1 MLYAIK
7 KRGFLQIFGSVGVST
22 LNGIDTHQY
31 GKNVVVPHGNLSSP
45 NGNVI
50 LSNSVGGLGTKK
62 AGTYSIYLE
71 ISQKQ
76 WGSHLIKTTIL
87 KKERGTHCIYF
98 ATQKRENGLHRIL
111 NTFTNISTGTNSI
124 QNSIFSSLQG
134 AYNTF
139 FLRGGMLSF
148 PSENNVLLPSGESL
162 SLPPVFLGTKKAGT
176 YAIYV
181 AFSQKQWGS
190 HLIKTTI
197 LKKERGTHCI
207 YFTTQ
212 KRESGLHRLQN
223 TFTNIS
229 TGTNSIQNSVFSS
242 LQGAF
247 NIFYFRGKSL
257 LFPSENN
264 VLSPSGESLSL
275 PPVFLETKK
284 AGTYSIYV
292 EILSNS
298 HVGTH
303 GIQSSVLRGAT
314 GDYNVFYF
322 RGSMLLF
329 PSGNSALL
337 PNGDSLALPPISI
350 ERSER
355 GTHKIKNFFGQE
367 ERGFHRIYSS
377 VSRGQRGQHIIKAYV
392 SNSFRG
398 IHKIRNAFASLKQG
412 FFRLYLS
419 AIQKQWGASFV
430 KGTVSSGVTGKHS
443 IYAPLSRR
451 ETGEF
456 QIIKGL
462 PISVV
467 GGYRTFGRASKEEQG
482 THSIY
487 ASSLE
492 RSAQG
497 NFNLFYIRGY
507 KLNFSSGY
515 AVQLPGGDY
524 LALQGDAV
532 SSSQMG
538 AHRTYVSVRAR
549 KVGNLRLYKEY
560 KSGQIG
566 AFNVF
571 YFRGRSLFFP
581 SANAITLPQGDYLAL
596 PSEVMADAKS
606 GTHRVYNLKLRRP
619 LGSFKLYNSLGQAQQ
634 GEYNVYRALLS
645 AQTGSYIVESIST
658 FSKLGTYNIRQD
670 NALQL
675 ESGYW
680 LRKDLGIKKQGRFRV
695 ENADKSGYL
704 IYIGYGSMPDL
715 TGPADAFSPAL
726 PTSVSVTPPANG
738 EQEIFVVVR
747 SRNSFNLVSQNQKP
761 LTFLLDSNGD
771 EVLGPLTTPSEVG
784 IACITD
790 DGFLVTARYEGYFND
805 RNKANRWEVYLKAEN
820 PPVVGVDAPA
830 ATGNIRGAEM
840 QTAIGPYPET
850 DLTYYLIVAVRR
862 TADNTV
868 ATIATEIFVPAAPAM
883 PLGL

>member
-22 LNGIDTHQY
+22 LNGIDTLQY

-62 AGTYSIYLE
+62 AGT
-71 ISQKQ
+71 
-76 WGSHLIKTTIL
+76 H
-87 KKERGTHCIYF
+87 
-98 ATQKRENGLHRIL
+98 
-111 NTFTNISTGTNSI
+111 
-124 QNSIFSSLQG
+124 
-134 AYNTF
+134 
-139 FLRGGMLSF
+139 
-148 PSENNVLLPSGESL
+148 
-162 SLPPVFLGTKKAGT
+162 
-176 YAIYV
+176 
-181 AFSQKQWGS
+181 
-190 HLIKTTI
+190 
-197 LKKERGTHCI
+197 
-207 YFTTQ
+207 
-212 KRESGLHRLQN
+212 
-223 TFTNIS
+223 
-229 TGTNSIQNSVFSS
+229 
-242 LQGAF
+242 
-247 NIFYFRGKSL
+247 
-257 LFPSENN
+257 
-264 VLSPSGESLSL
+264 
-275 PPVFLETKK
+275 
-284 AGTYSIYV
+284 SIYV
-292 EILSNS
+292 EILSSS

-303 GIQSSVLRGAT
+303 GIQSSVLRSAT

-329 PSGNSALL
+329 QSGNSALL

-350 ERSER
+350 ERAER

-377 VSRGQRGQHIIKAYV
+377 VSRGQLGQHIIKAYV

-398 IHKIRNAFASLKQG
+398 THKISNAFASQKQG

-430 KGTVSSGVTGKHS
+430 KGTVSSRVTGKHS
-443 IYAPLSRR
+443 VYAPLSRR

-462 PISVV
+462 PISVL

-492 RSAQG
+492 RSVQG

-507 KLNFSSGY
+507 KLNFSTGY

-538 AHRTYVSVRAR
+538 AHRTYVSVRVR

-560 KSGQIG
+560 RTGKIG
-566 AFNVF
+566 TFNVF
-571 YFRGRSLFFP
+571 YFRGKSLFFP

-596 PSEVMADAKS
+596 PSEAMTDTKS
-606 GTHRVYNLKLRRP
+606 GAHRVYNLKLRRP
-619 LGSFKLYNSLGQAQQ
+619 LGSFKLYNKCGEEQL

-645 AQTGSYIVESIST
+645 AQTGSYVVESIST
-658 FSKLGTYNIRQD
+658 FTKLGTYNIRQN

-680 LRKDLGIKKQGRFRV
+680 LRKDLGIKKQGRYRV

-704 IYIGYGSMPDL
+704 IYIGYGAMPDL
-715 TGPADAFSPAL
+715 SLPADAFSATL
-726 PTSVSVTPPANG
+726 PTSVPITPPEVG
-738 EQEIFVVVR
+738 TEEIFVVVR
-747 SRNSFNLVSQNQKP
+747 SRNSYGLVSQNQKP
-761 LTFLLDSNGD
+761 SSLTVDSAGN
-771 EVLGPLTTPSEVG
+771 EELGPITAPDKVEIS
-784 IACITD
+784 CITD
-790 DGFLVTARYEGYFND
+790 DGFLVSANYSGYFSD
-805 RNKANRWEVYLKAEN
+805 RNRGDVWEVYLKAGEV
-820 PPVVGVDAPA
+820 PVPGVDEPA
-830 ATGNIRGAEM
+830 AVGDVKGAEM
-840 QTAIGPYPET
+840 QSAIGPYAET
-850 DLTYYLIVAVRR
+850 GEVYYLVVGIRR
-862 TADNTV
+862 TIDNAAAFSEPV
-868 ATIATEIFVPAAPAM
+868 EIYVPAAPSAPM
-883 PLGL
+883 GVD

>member
-1 MLYAIK
+1 MLYATK
-7 KRGFLQIFGSVGVST
+7 KRGFLQIFGSKRV
-22 LNGIDTHQY
+22 
-31 GKNVVVPHGNLSSP
+31 KNVVVSHGNLSSP
-45 NGNVI
+45 NGNVL
-50 LSNSVGGLGTKK
+50 LSNSVGGSCKVTGAFNIFYFRGKSLLFPNFNKVTLYEGGDYVSLAS
-62 AGTYSIYLE
+62 AGITNS
-71 ISQKQ
+71 
-76 WGSHLIKTTIL
+76 
-87 KKERGTHCIYF
+87 
-98 ATQKRENGLHRIL
+98 ENG
-111 NTFTNISTGTNSI
+111 TF
-124 QNSIFSSLQG
+124 
-134 AYNTF
+134 
-139 FLRGGMLSF
+139 
-148 PSENNVLLPSGESL
+148 
-162 SLPPVFLGTKKAGT
+162 K
-176 YAIYV
+176 IYV
-181 AFSQKQWGS
+181 VVSQKQWGS

-207 YFTTQ
+207 YFTTR
-212 KRESGLHRLQN
+212 KRDSGLHRIQN
-223 TFTNIS
+223 TFSNIS
-229 TGTNSIQNSVFSS
+229 SGTNSIQNSVFSS
-242 LQGAF
+242 LQGAYNTF
-247 NIFYFRGKSL
+247 FLRGGML

-264 VLSPSGESLSL
+264 VLLPSGVSLSL
-275 PPVFLETKK
+275 PTVFLETKK
-284 AGTYSIYV
+284 AGIHAIYL
-292 EILSNS
+292 EILSSS

-303 GIQSSVLRGAT
+303 GIQSSVLRSAT

-329 PSGNSALL
+329 QSGNSALL
-337 PNGDSLALPPISI
+337 PNGDSLALPPNSI
-350 ERSER
+350 ERAER
-355 GTHKIKNFFGQE
+355 GTQRIRNFFEQA
-367 ERGFHRIYSS
+367 ERGFHRIYASI
-377 VSRGQRGQHIIKAYV
+377 SRRQLGQHIVKAYV

-398 IHKIRNAFASLKQG
+398 THKISNALASLKQG

-430 KGTVSSGVTGKHS
+430 KGTVSSRVTGKHS

-462 PISVV
+462 PISVF

-487 ASSLE
+487 ASSLD

-497 NFNLFYIRGY
+497 NFNLFFARGY
-507 KLNFSSGY
+507 KLNFSTGY
-515 AVQLPGGDY
+515 AVKLPGGDY

-538 AHRTYVSVRAR
+538 AHRTYVSVRVR

-560 KSGQIG
+560 RSGQIG
-566 AFNVF
+566 TFNVF
-571 YFRGRSLFFP
+571 YLRGRSLFLP
-581 SANAITLPQGDYLAL
+581 SANAIVLPLGDYLAL
-596 PSEVMADAKS
+596 PTEVMADTKS
-606 GTHRVYNLKLRRP
+606 GAHRVYNLKLRRP
-619 LGSFKLYNSLGQAQQ
+619 LGSFKLYNKCGEEQL
-634 GEYNVYRALLS
+634 GEYKVYRALLS
-645 AQTGSYIVESIST
+645 AQTGTYVVESIST
-658 FSKLGTYNIRQD
+658 FSKLGTFNIRQD

-680 LRKDLGIKKQGRFRV
+680 LRKDLGIKKQGRYRV

-715 TGPADAFSPAL
+715 SGPADAFSPAL

-771 EVLGPLTTPSEVG
+771 EVLGPLTVPSDIG
-784 IACITD
+784 IACITE
-790 DGFLVTARYEGYFND
+790 DGFLVNARYEGYFND
-805 RNKANRWEVYLKAEN
+805 RNKANRWEVYLKAEES
-820 PPVVGVDAPA
+820 PIVGLDVPA
-830 ATGNIRGAEM
+830 ATGPIKGAEM

-850 DLTYYLIVAVRR
+850 GLTYYLVVAVRR
-862 TADNTV
+862 TADNAV
-868 ATIATEIFVPAAPAM
+868 ATIASEIFVPAAPAM

>member
-1 MLYAIK
+1 MLYATK
-7 KRGFLQIFGSVGVST
+7 KRGFLHVYTTVQNNVVGEMKFLDQHV
-22 LNGIDTHQY
+22 
-31 GKNVVVPHGNLSSP
+31 KNVVVPHGNLSSP
-45 NGNVI
+45 NGNVL
-50 LSNSVGGLGTKK
+50 LSNSVGGSCKVTGAFNIFYFRGKSLLFPNFNKVTLYEGGDYVSLAS
-62 AGTYSIYLE
+62 AGITNGGVGIHSIYLSGTKSE
-71 ISQKQ
+71 NGTFKIYVAVSQKQ

-87 KKERGTHCIYF
+87 KKDGGTHCIYF
-98 ATQKRENGLHRIL
+98 PTQKRDSGLHRIQ
-111 NTFTNISTGTNSI
+111 NTFTNIATGTNSI
-124 QNSIFSSLQG
+124 QNSVFSSLQG

-148 PSENNVLLPSGESL
+148 PSENNVLLPSGVSL

-176 YAIYV
+176 
-181 AFSQKQWGS
+181 
-190 HLIKTTI
+190 H
-197 LKKERGTHCI
+197 
-207 YFTTQ
+207 
-212 KRESGLHRLQN
+212 
-223 TFTNIS
+223 
-229 TGTNSIQNSVFSS
+229 
-242 LQGAF
+242 
-247 NIFYFRGKSL
+247 
-257 LFPSENN
+257 
-264 VLSPSGESLSL
+264 
-275 PPVFLETKK
+275 
-284 AGTYSIYV
+284 SIYL
-292 EILSNS
+292 EILSSS

-303 GIQSSVLRGAT
+303 GIQSSVLRSAT

-329 PSGNSALL
+329 QSGNSALL
-337 PNGDSLALPPISI
+337 PNGDSLALPPNSI
-350 ERSER
+350 VRAER
-355 GTHKIKNFFGQE
+355 GTHKIRNFFGQA
-367 ERGFHRIYSS
+367 ERGFHRIYASI
-377 VSRGQRGQHIIKAYV
+377 SRRQLGQHIVKAYV

-398 IHKIRNAFASLKQG
+398 THKISNALASLKQQG

-430 KGTVSSGVTGKHS
+430 KGTVSSRVTGKHS
-443 IYAPLSRR
+443 VYAPLSRR

-497 NFNLFYIRGY
+497 NFNLFFARGY
-507 KLNFSSGY
+507 KLNFSTGY

-538 AHRTYVSVRAR
+538 AHRTYVSVRVR

-560 KSGQIG
+560 RSGEIG
-566 AFNVF
+566 TFNVF
-571 YFRGRSLFFP
+571 YLRGRSLFFP
-581 SANAITLPQGDYLAL
+581 SANVIVLPQGDYLAL
-596 PSEVMADAKS
+596 PSEVMTDTKS
-606 GTHRVYNLKLRRP
+606 GAHRVYNLKLRRP
-619 LGSFKLYNSLGQAQQ
+619 LGSFKLYNKCGEEQL
-634 GEYNVYRALLS
+634 GEYKVYRALLS
-645 AQTGSYIVESIST
+645 AQTGTYVVESIST

-680 LRKDLGIKKQGRFRV
+680 LRKDLGIKKQGRYRV

-715 TGPADAFSPAL
+715 SGPADAFSPAL

-771 EVLGPLTTPSEVG
+771 EVLGPLTVPSDIG
-784 IACITD
+784 IACITE
-790 DGFLVTARYEGYFND
+790 DGFLVNARYEGYFND
-805 RNKANRWEVYLKAEN
+805 RNKANRWEVYLKAEES
-820 PPVVGVDAPA
+820 PIVGVDIPA
-830 ATGNIRGAEM
+830 ATGPIKGAEM

-850 DLTYYLIVAVRR
+850 GLTYYLVVAVRR
-862 TADNTV
+862 TADNAV
-868 ATIATEIFVPAAPAM
+868 ATIASEIFVPAAPAM

>member
-22 LNGIDTHQY
+22 LNRIDTHQHGSHNVY
-31 GKNVVVPHGNLSSP
+31 TTVQNNVVGEMIFLEKRVKNVVVPHGNLSST

-50 LSNSVGGLGTKK
+50 LSNSVGGSCKVTGAFNIFYFRGKSLLFPSENNVLLPSGESLSLPPVFLGTKK
-62 AGTYSIYLE
+62 AGTHSIYLSGTKSE
-71 ISQKQ
+71 NGTFKIYVVFSQKQ

-98 ATQKRENGLHRIL
+98 TTQKRESGLHRIL

-124 QNSIFSSLQG
+124 QNSVFSSLQG

-162 SLPPVFLGTKKAGT
+162 SLPPVVFLGTKKAGT
-176 YAIYV
+176 
-181 AFSQKQWGS
+181 
-190 HLIKTTI
+190 H
-197 LKKERGTHCI
+197 
-207 YFTTQ
+207 
-212 KRESGLHRLQN
+212 
-223 TFTNIS
+223 
-229 TGTNSIQNSVFSS
+229 
-242 LQGAF
+242 
-247 NIFYFRGKSL
+247 
-257 LFPSENN
+257 
-264 VLSPSGESLSL
+264 
-275 PPVFLETKK
+275 
-284 AGTYSIYV
+284 SIYL
-292 EILSNS
+292 EILSSS

-303 GIQSSVLRGAT
+303 GIQSSVLRSAT

-329 PSGNSALL
+329 QSGNSALL
-337 PNGDSLALPPISI
+337 PNGDSLALPPSSI
-350 ERSER
+350 ERAER

-377 VSRGQRGQHIIKAYV
+377 VSRGQLGQHIVKAYV

-398 IHKIRNAFASLKQG
+398 THKISNALASLKQG

-430 KGTVSSGVTGKHS
+430 KGTVSSRVTGKHS
-443 IYAPLSRR
+443 VYAPLSRR

-492 RSAQG
+492 RSVQG
-497 NFNLFYIRGY
+497 NFNIFYTRGY

-524 LALQGDAV
+524 LTLQGDAV

-538 AHRTYVSVRAR
+538 AHRTYVSVRVR
-549 KVGNLRLYKEY
+549 KVGNLRVYKEY

-566 AFNVF
+566 TFNVF

-596 PSEVMADAKS
+596 PSEAMTDTKS
-606 GTHRVYNLKLRRP
+606 GAHRVYNLKLRRP
-619 LGSFKLYNSLGQAQQ
+619 LGSFKLYNKCGEEQL

-645 AQTGSYIVESIST
+645 AQTGSYVVESIST

-680 LRKDLGIKKQGRFRV
+680 LRKDLGIKKQGRYRV
-695 ENADKSGYL
+695 ENADKVGYL

-715 TGPADAFSPAL
+715 TGPADAFASVLPA
-726 PTSVSVTPPANG
+726 SVSVSPPESG
-738 EQEIFVVVR
+738 ETEIFVVIR

-761 LTFLLDSNGD
+761 LNLLMDSNGD
-771 EVLGPLTTPSEVG
+771 EALGPLTTPSEVG
-784 IACITD
+784 ISCIMD

-805 RNKANRWEVYLKAEN
+805 RNKANRWEVYLKAEES
-820 PPVVGVDAPA
+820 PIVGLDIPA
-830 ATGNIRGAEM
+830 ATGAIKGAEM
-840 QTAIGPYPET
+840 QSVIGPYEST
-850 DLTYYLIVAVRR
+850 GLTYYLIVAVRR

-868 ATIATEIFVPAAPAM
+868 ATIASEIFVPAAPAM

>member
-1 MLYAIK
+1 MKFLE
-7 KRGFLQIFGSVGVST
+7 KRV
-22 LNGIDTHQY
+22 
-31 GKNVVVPHGNLSSP
+31 KNVVVPHGNLSSP
-45 NGNVI
+45 HGNVL
-50 LSNSVGGLGTKK
+50 LSSV
-62 AGTYSIYLE
+62 
-71 ISQKQ
+71 
-76 WGSHLIKTTIL
+76 
-87 KKERGTHCIYF
+87 
-98 ATQKRENGLHRIL
+98 
-111 NTFTNISTGTNSI
+111 
-124 QNSIFSSLQG
+124 FSSLQG

-176 YAIYV
+176 HSIYLSGTKSENGTFKIYV

-207 YFTTQ
+207 YFTTR
-212 KRESGLHRLQN
+212 KRESGLHRIQNTFTNIATGTNSIRNSVFGSLQGAYNTFFLRGGMLSFPSENNVLLPSGESLSLPPVFLGTKKAGTHSIYLSGTKSENGTFKIYVAFSQKQWGSHLIKTTILKKERGTHCIYFTTRKRESGLHRIQN

-229 TGTNSIQNSVFSS
+229 TGTNSIRNSVFSS
-242 LQGAF
+242 LQGTHCIYF
-247 NIFYFRGKSL
+247 TTQKRESGLHRIQNTFTNIATGTNSIRNSVFGSLQGAYNTFFLRGGMLS
-257 LFPSENN
+257 FPSENN
-264 VLSPSGESLSL
+264 VLLPSGESLSL
-275 PPVFLETKK
+275 PPVFLGTKK
-284 AGTYSIYV
+284 AGTHSIYL
-292 EILSNS
+292 EILSSS

-303 GIQSSVLRGAT
+303 GIQSSVFRSAT

-350 ERSER
+350 ERAER

-377 VSRGQRGQHIIKAYV
+377 VSRGQLGQHIVKAYV

-398 IHKIRNAFASLKQG
+398 THKISNALASLKQG

-430 KGTVSSGVTGKHS
+430 KGTVSSRVTGKHNV
-443 IYAPLSRR
+443 YAPLSRR

-497 NFNLFYIRGY
+497 NFNLFYTRGY
-507 KLNFSSGY
+507 KLNFSTGY

-532 SSSQMG
+532 TSSQMG
-538 AHRTYVSVRAR
+538 AHRTYVSIRVR

-560 KSGQIG
+560 RSGQIG
-566 AFNVF
+566 TFNVF

-581 SANAITLPQGDYLAL
+581 SANAI
-596 PSEVMADAKS
+596 
-606 GTHRVYNLKLRRP
+606 
-619 LGSFKLYNSLGQAQQ
+619 
-634 GEYNVYRALLS
+634 
-645 AQTGSYIVESIST
+645 
-658 FSKLGTYNIRQD
+658 
-670 NALQL
+670 
-675 ESGYW
+675 
-680 LRKDLGIKKQGRFRV
+680 
-695 ENADKSGYL
+695 
-704 IYIGYGSMPDL
+704 
-715 TGPADAFSPAL
+715 
-726 PTSVSVTPPANG
+726 
-738 EQEIFVVVR
+738 
-747 SRNSFNLVSQNQKP
+747 
-761 LTFLLDSNGD
+761 
-771 EVLGPLTTPSEVG
+771 
-784 IACITD
+784 IAA
-790 DGFLVTARYEGYFND
+790 G
-805 RNKANRWEVYLKAEN
+805 
-820 PPVVGVDAPA
+820 
-830 ATGNIRGAEM
+830 
-840 QTAIGPYPET
+840 
-850 DLTYYLIVAVRR
+850 
-862 TADNTV
+862 
-868 ATIATEIFVPAAPAM
+868 
-883 PLGL
+883 

>member
-1 MLYAIK
+1 MFYATK

-22 LNGIDTHQY
+22 LNRIDTHQHGSHNVY
-31 GKNVVVPHGNLSSP
+31 TTVQNNVVGEMKFIDKRVKNVVVPHGNLSSP
-45 NGNVI
+45 NGNVL
-50 LSNSVGGLGTKK
+50 LSNSVGGSCKVTGAFNIFYFRGKSLLFPNFNKVTLYEGGDYVSLAS
-62 AGTYSIYLE
+62 AGITNGGVGIHSIYL
-71 ISQKQ
+71 S
-76 WGSHLIKTTIL
+76 
-87 KKERGTHCIYF
+87 GT
-98 ATQKRENGLHRIL
+98 KSENG
-111 NTFTNISTGTNSI
+111 TF
-124 QNSIFSSLQG
+124 
-134 AYNTF
+134 
-139 FLRGGMLSF
+139 
-148 PSENNVLLPSGESL
+148 
-162 SLPPVFLGTKKAGT
+162 K
-176 YAIYV
+176 IYV
-181 AFSQKQWGS
+181 AVSQKQWGS

-212 KRESGLHRLQN
+212 KRDSGLHRIQN

-229 TGTNSIQNSVFSS
+229 TGTNSIQSSVLRSATGDYNVFF
-242 LQGAF
+242 L
-247 NIFYFRGKSL
+247 RGGMLS
-257 LFPSENN
+257 FPSENN
-264 VLSPSGESLSL
+264 VLLPSGVSLSL
-275 PPVFLETKK
+275 PPVFLGTKK
-284 AGTYSIYV
+284 AGTYAIYV
-292 EILSNS
+292 EILNRS

-303 GIQSSVLRGAT
+303 GIQSSVLRSAT

-329 PSGNSALL
+329 QSGNSALL
-337 PNGDSLALPPISI
+337 PNRDSLALPPNSI
-350 ERSER
+350 ERAER
-355 GTHKIKNFFGQE
+355 GTQRIRNFFEQA
-367 ERGFHRIYSS
+367 ERGFHRIYASI
-377 VSRGQRGQHIIKAYV
+377 SRRQLGQHIVKAYV

-398 IHKIRNAFASLKQG
+398 THKISNALASLKQG
-412 FFRLYLS
+412 FFRLYMS

-430 KGTVSSGVTGKHS
+430 KGTVSSRVTGKHS
-443 IYAPLSRR
+443 VYAPLSRR

-467 GGYRTFGRASKEEQG
+467 GGYRTFGLASKEEQG

-487 ASSLE
+487 ATSLE
-492 RSAQG
+492 RSVQG
-497 NFNLFYIRGY
+497 NFNLFYTRGY
-507 KLNFSSGY
+507 KLNFSTGY

-538 AHRTYVSVRAR
+538 AHRTYVSVRVR

-560 KSGQIG
+560 RSGEIG
-566 AFNVF
+566 TFNVF
-571 YFRGRSLFFP
+571 YLRGRSLFLP
-581 SANAITLPQGDYLAL
+581 SANAIVLPLGDDYLAL
-596 PSEVMADAKS
+596 PSEAMIDTKS
-606 GTHRVYNLKLRRP
+606 GAHRVYNLKLRRP
-619 LGSFKLYNSLGQAQQ
+619 LGSFKLYNKCGEEQL
-634 GEYNVYRALLS
+634 GEYKVYRALLS
-645 AQTGSYIVESIST
+645 AQTGTYVVESIST

-680 LRKDLGIKKQGRFRV
+680 LRKDLGFKKQGRYRV

-715 TGPADAFSPAL
+715 TGPADAFASVLPA
-726 PTSVSVTPPANG
+726 SVSVNPPESG
-738 EQEIFVVVR
+738 ETEIFVVIR

-761 LTFLLDSNGD
+761 LTFLMDSNGD

-784 IACITD
+784 IACITE
-790 DGFLVTARYEGYFND
+790 DGFLVNARYEGYFND
-805 RNKANRWEVYLKAEN
+805 RNKANRWEVYLKAEES
-820 PPVVGVDAPA
+820 PIVGLDVPA
-830 ATGNIRGAEM
+830 ATGPIKGAEM
-840 QTAIGPYPET
+840 QTAIGPYEST
-850 DLTYYLIVAVRR
+850 GLTYYLIVAVRR